1 MDGFQDKM
9 IAWYYHPILVVSS
22 FGSPMFSP
30 QPILD
35 TGFVCKKDALQI
47 L

>member
-1 MDGFQDKM
+1 MDGFQEKI
-9 IAWYYHPILVVSS
+9 IALSYHPILVVSS
-22 FGSPMFSP
+22 LGSPMFSP

-35 TGFVCKKDALQI
+35 TGFVCQKDALQI